1 MSVNITTVFQPAV
14 TITVTDQEYQA
25 LVRQGLVYSV
35 NGGPPVIA
43 PPISPD
49 VLAEIGR
56 QVGLAVTAIGD
67 GSVGAYVADSNS
79 MTRAALDKRYPGI
92 NGSQV
97 MQILDDPTYAW
108 AVIRNSRAALLLRH
122 DGRVEM
128 PRGLQV
134 FDGDESTSLSAM
146 LRGNGLS
153 FAVVKGG
160 RIGELALD
168 LSGRFPKWVAEALV
182 TRGKGVLPTT
192 APVGIAGWGDSLTH
206 ADGSPAP
213 YMKIVADYFGRPSY
227 NGGWSGESVEH
238 IAARQG
244 GVPAV
249 MTFPNNTIPASGA
262 ATVTMDVNPC
272 FPLNS
277 RTVVTVRG
285 SVQGVKG
292 ALAWDGTTFTFTR
305 DIAGQFPV
313 ALGGGVKFVPE
324 DGSKYRAYDALF
336 WAGRNG
342 TAQVDKIVSM
352 TRAMVN
358 YHQIVNPRYLVLQVL
373 PGADTTAWPSPDALN
388 WALSQEFPEN
398 FVRVADWLKTDAAA
412 AAVGYTLTS
421 DDRADIAAGYTPRGY
436 RTAGT
441 GFDPVHINSLGRSA
455 VAVAIENEYTARG
468 WN

>member
-1 MSVNITTVFQPAV
+1 MADTKGDLPSIPGNIRVRRDTLANFLAAGYIPKNGEPIGIVGDDGKATAYKIGNGVDTV
-14 TITVTDQEYQA
+14 
-25 LVRQGLVYSV
+25 
-35 NGGPPVIA
+35 
-43 PPISPD
+43 D
-49 VLAEIGR
+49 VLAALSKGDPGATGAPGANGTNGSNGAN
-56 QVGLAVTAIGD
+56 GLGFVTLDHPTFAVAVVRNG
-67 GSVGAYVADSNS
+67 
-79 MTRAALDKRYPGI
+79 RAAFMI
-92 NGSQV
+92 
-97 MQILDDPTYAW
+97 
-108 AVIRNSRAALLLRH
+108 RH
-122 DGRVEM
+122 DGRVQ
-128 PRGLQV
+128 PAKGTHV
-134 FDGDESTSLSAM
+134 FDGDESATVSAM
-146 LRGNGLS
+146 LRANGLS
-153 FAVVKGG
+153 FAVVKNS
-160 RIGELALD
+160 RVGEMALD
-168 LSGRFPKWVAEALV
+168 ASGRFPKWAAEAIV
-182 TRGKGVLPTT
+182 TRGKGVLPVA
-192 APVGIAGWGDSLTH
+192 APVGIAGWGDSITH

-249 MTFPNNTIPASGA
+249 MTFPNNTIPASGG

-272 FPLNS
+272 YPLNS
-277 RTVVTVRG
+277 RSVVTVRG

-313 ALGGGVKFVPE
+313 VLGGGVKFVPE

-352 TRAMVN
+352 TRWMVN

-373 PGADTTAWPSPDALN
+373 PGADATAWPSPAALN

-398 FVRVADWLKTDAAA
+398 FVRVADWLMTDAAA

-436 RTAGT
+436 RTAGA
-441 GFDPVHINSLGRSA
+441 GYDAVHINSLGRSA